1 MQLTKLMPPAV
12 ESPSPQRVTSLKL
25 HSSDNLFS
33 WDQRIDYLKQFG
45 SHSQHFTALQP
56 GMQYFDVPGIGYQA
70 FMQKWGR
77 SMVLGDP
84 VAAPEDHTQ
93 FLGEFLEKHRSAS
106 FIQMSEDNARYLHQD
121 HGYYGTQFGKEL
133 KVPLSDWSISGKSKK
148 CIRKAVNQAS
158 EQGITVVESETELD
172 VDEVSSRWL
181 GTRKTRNREILFM
194 VRPRKMTY
202 TENCRYFYAMKNE
215 LPIGFAYFDPAYQNG
230 NIVSYLPNISRG
242 CPSFKQGLFYT
253 IMAHAMEVFRAEGI
267 QWLDLGLNPLALDDN
282 SKNHECRIVR
292 SVFGWTFKHCLHY
305 NFSGLHFTKQRFGG
319 DWSPTFYCH
328 KNVLPAVDMAR
339 MLKLSRVL

>member
-1 MQLTKLMPPAV
+1 MSLTKLMPTVV
-12 ESPSPQRVTSLKL
+12 ESPSPQRVNSLKL

-45 SHSQHFTALQP
+45 SHSQHFTALQS

-77 SMVLGDP
+77 CMVLGDP
-84 VAAPEDHTQ
+84 VAAVEDHRQ
-93 FLGEFLEKHRSAS
+93 FLEEFLAKHHNSS
-106 FIQMSEDNARYLHQD
+106 FIQVSEANAGYLHET

-133 KVPLSDWSISGKSKK
+133 KVPLADWSISGKSKK
-148 CIRKAVNQAS
+148 CIRKAINQAG
-158 EQGITVVESETELD
+158 EQGISVVESPTELN
-172 VDEVSSRWL
+172 VDEVSAHWL

-194 VRPRKMTY
+194 VRPRKMAY
-202 TENCRYFYAMKNE
+202 TENCRYFYAMKDGS
-215 LPIGFAYFDPAYQNG
+215 PIGFAYFDPAYENG
-230 NIVSYLPNISRG
+230 KIVSYLPNISRG

-253 IMAHAMEVFRAEGI
+253 IMAHAIDIFRAEGI
-267 QWLDLGLNPLALDDN
+267 QWLDLGLNPLALDDTC
-282 SKNHECRIVR
+282 KKHECRIVR

-319 DWSPTFYCH
+319 DWRPTFYCH
-328 KNVLPAVDMAR
+328 KKVLPAVDMAR